1 LNEGSGQPFR
11 AAALER
17 AASPEQLD
25 HLVGITRP
33 LDWIVAFVVCLA
45 LAAALAWGIFGRIPT
60 HAAGEGILVG
70 RGRVVDAVSAAAGRL
85 ATIDISVGD
94 HVKKG
99 QLIAEIDQTEVRQRY
114 KNATEVVNERQHAL
128 DDLTAKIKAE
138 LATKSENFQKLEA
151 AFNQVIKA
159 TSQRMDNLAID
170 VKNMEDLMAKGL
182 TTRKNLEDR
191 RLELTQAQ
199 QRKEDTQNEILKLHA
214 QKSDLET
221 QREHDI
227 QQSEFALNDARR
239 QMDEL
244 GGQLNQVSQVVSP
257 MDGHVLEVKVSA
269 GSVLTVGMPIAA
281 IEDEEGTLEAM
292 VYISAERGKNV
303 KTGMQVNLEPST
315 VKREEFGSM
324 LGTVVSVSD
333 FPVTPQGM
341 AAVLHN
347 DALVRRFSRDGAPYA
362 ASVSLERDPTT
373 SSGFH
378 WAIGK
383 GPPLRF
389 TSGTLVQAEITTRK
403 QRPFDLVLPLI
414 KRLTGTDG

>member
-45 LAAALAWGIFGRIPT
+45 LVAALAWGIFGRIPT

-85 ATIDISVGD
+85 ATIDIAVGD

-114 KNATEVVNERQHAL
+114 KNATEVVNERQRAH

-138 LATKSENFQKLEA
+138 LAVKSENFQKLEA

-199 QRKEDTQNEILKLHA
+199 QRKEDTQNEILKLRA

-347 DALVRRFSRDGAPYA
+347 DALVKRFSRDGAPYA

-373 SSGFH
+373 LSGFH
-378 WAIGK
+378 WAIGS